1 MGIWFTLME
10 NVLGLGINLITE
22 PGFAVEFVIGPISI
36 LIGNVDALDDWSSL
50 PYADWAYERRGAVY
64 PPWAH

>member
-36 LIGNVDALDDWSSL
+36 LIGNVDALDD
-50 PYADWAYERRGAVY
+50 
-64 PPWAH
+64 